1 MKNQYHI
8 SEAEREVMEMIWKQG
23 EPVKQSS
30 LLLLLEE
37 SGKEWKRQTLNT
49 FLSRLEEKGFVKR
62 ESRIVRAVHTEEEFN
77 QLQMQESVDQLYHG
91 RLSELVLA
99 FAKQD
104 ALSKEEA
111 EEIME
116 LMRRRVEGN

>member
-1 MKNQYHI
+1 MKNRYHI
-8 SEAEREVMEMIWKQG
+8 SDAEREVLEMIWKQG

-37 SGKEWKRQTLNT
+37 NGKEWKRQTLNT
-49 FLSRLEEKGFVKR
+49 FLTRLEEKGFVVR
-62 ESRIVRAVHTEEEFN
+62 EARKVWAAYTEEEFK
-77 QLQMQESVDQLYHG
+77 QLQMKESIDQLYHG

-99 FAKQD
+99 FTKQD
-104 ALSKEEA
+104 ALSKEDA

-116 LMRRRVEGN
+116 LMRRRVEEK

>member
-1 MKNQYHI
+1 MKNRYHI
-8 SEAEREVMEMIWKQG
+8 SDAEREVLEMIWKQG

-37 SGKEWKRQTLNT
+37 NGKEWKRQTLNT
-49 FLSRLEEKGFVKR
+49 FLTRLEEKGFVVR
-62 ESRIVRAVHTEEEFN
+62 EARKVWAAYTEEEFN
-77 QLQMQESVDQLYHG
+77 QLQMKESIDQLYHG

-99 FAKQD
+99 FTKQD
-104 ALSKEEA
+104 ALSKEDA

-116 LMRRRVEGN
+116 LMRRRVEEK

>member
-23 EPVKQSS
+23 EPVKQST

-49 FLSRLEEKGFVKR
+49 FLTRLEEKGFVER

-104 ALSKEEA
+104 ALSKEDA